1 MAIKRGFELSFGE
14 SYLDLL
20 TEVVKELLYEDKKQ
34 HLQTYGYQL
43 EKNTQQKQEEAAS
56 NTGGFPGANERS
68 ILDKFHD
75 SHYVK
80 QVHINLNKQSM
91 VTKNWEQVYL
101 MLGDHV
107 FRYFYKN
114 YMIFL
119 RTRDD
124 SLVQIS
130 GCNIFVYLNDKFGRN
145 SNPTF

>member
-1 MAIKRGFELSFGE
+1 MNGPNSK
-14 SYLDLL
+14 
-20 TEVVKELLYEDKKQ
+20 
-34 HLQTYGYQL
+34 
-43 EKNTQQKQEEAAS
+43 
-56 NTGGFPGANERS
+56 S

-91 VTKNWEQVYL
+91 VTKNWESVYL

-130 GCNIFVYLNDKFGRN
+130 GCNIFIYLNDKFGRN
-145 SNPTF
+145 SNQTFQQKAAIEMEKRRKEEL